1 MRGMGHS
8 PMFRL
13 TRETGPTA
21 QGARSPARPNSP
33 SLTRFDLARW
43 FAIWSIA
50 PASAAVHAARAS
62 LLSIARHE
70 KQGFCAE
77 GGGQAER
84 RTPPAQ
90 GPYSLIH
97 GNKSRK
103 PHQCWLSGRFHGQ
116 NNHRERNPSGTTTRP

>member
-1 MRGMGHS
+1 MRGMGQS
-8 PMFRL
+8 PMFTL
-13 TRETGPTA
+13 PRETGPTA
-21 QGARSPARPNSP
+21 RGTYSPARPGAVGALSTP
-33 SLTRFDLARW
+33 SNGAFER
-43 FAIWSIA
+43 SIEHQVPPRGA
-50 PASAAVHAARAS
+50 KAANDS
-62 LLSIARHE
+62 SYSRHE

-103 PHQCWLSGRFHGQ
+103 PRQHWLSGRFHGQ
-116 NNHRERNPSGTTTRP
+116 NHPRERTPSGTTTRP

>member
-1 MRGMGHS
+1 MRGMGQG
-8 PMFRL
+8 PMSSL
-13 TRETGPTA
+13 TRETCPTA
-21 QGARSPARPNSP
+21 QGQKPPARRFWLP
-33 SLTRFDLARW
+33 LTPLALAQP
-43 FAIWSIA
+43 FAASA
-50 PASAAVHAARAS
+50 PAPAPAATGPAAQKS
-62 LLSIARHE
+62 GLFPRHE

-103 PHQCWLSGRFHGQ
+103 PRQHWLSGRFDGQ
-116 NNHRERNPSGTTTRP
+116 NNHRERTTSGTTTRP